1 MRASDIK
8 PITYLK
14 THAAELV
21 DKVNEKRSPVVITQ
35 NGEPRAVVVDI
46 QSYEQTQDAFT
57 LLKLISQSEQDLR
70 KGKFLSQSQMEA
82 LLKKR
87 FGI

>member
-1 MRASDIK
+1 
-8 PITYLK
+8 
-14 THAAELV
+14 
-21 DKVNEKRSPVVITQ
+21 
-35 NGEPRAVVVDI
+35 VVVDI